1 MRWGESLLLLP
12 LVACAAGRGRSGSVG
27 PGVSTGSQP
36 ALAAPTEPPSEIA
49 RASLGALSA
58 TKWRLSNG
66 LEVILMPDPSAT
78 SVSYMTWFKV
88 GSRNEDEAAG
98 QTGLA
103 HLFEH
108 LMFTQTKAGADGA
121 FDRALEEVGGSA
133 NAMTYYDFTAYH
145 DDLPPNEL
153 ALAIGLEADRM
164 LNLDLR
170 PKQVATE
177 RDVVV
182 EERLASVEDSVD
194 GLLDELMYK
203 QAFRTHP
210 YRWPVIGWMKDIQ
223 AVTREKAVAFYRRYY
238 APNNAVLVIAGAIDE
253 TAALDLVA
261 RAYGRLPAAPPLST
275 DAPAPEQAPAAVVE
289 TTVVRPV
296 PADRFV
302 VGFSSPGLGDPDRA
316 AYEIANE
323 ILAGGPSSR
332 LHRTLIVDKEWASS
346 VHGDIAP
353 TRDPGLY
360 AIWVQMTKGHEA
372 REALPVVVEAAA
384 DLAAHPVSAGEL
396 AKAAARLET
405 AFWSDLGSSHGR
417 AEALGQFEIGTG
429 DFRRLFERG
438 REYPRV
444 TAADVQRV
452 AARYLAVDRRSVVVA
467 RPKAKGEP

>member
-1 MRWGESLLLLP
+1 
-12 LVACAAGRGRSGSVG
+12 
-27 PGVSTGSQP
+27 
-36 ALAAPTEPPSEIA
+36 
-49 RASLGALSA
+49 
-58 TKWRLSNG
+58 
-66 LEVILMPDPSAT
+66 
-78 SVSYMTWFKV
+78 MTWFKV

-145 DDLPPNEL
+145 DDLPPSEL
-153 ALAIGLEADRM
+153 ALAVGLEADRM

-261 RAYGRLPAAPPLST
+261 RAYGRLPAAPALAT

-316 AYEIANE
+316 ACEIANE

-332 LHRTLIVDKEWASS
+332 LHRALIVDKEWASS

-360 AIWVQMTKGHEA
+360 AVWVQMTKGHEA
-372 REALPVVVEAAA
+372 REALSVVVEAAA
-384 DLAAHPVSAGEL
+384 DLAAHPVAADEL

-417 AEALGQFEIGTG
+417 ADALGQFEIATG

-444 TAADVQRV
+444 TPADVQRV
-452 AARYLAVDRRSVVVA
+452 AARYLAEGRRSVVVA
-467 RPKAKGEP
+467 RPKTKGEP